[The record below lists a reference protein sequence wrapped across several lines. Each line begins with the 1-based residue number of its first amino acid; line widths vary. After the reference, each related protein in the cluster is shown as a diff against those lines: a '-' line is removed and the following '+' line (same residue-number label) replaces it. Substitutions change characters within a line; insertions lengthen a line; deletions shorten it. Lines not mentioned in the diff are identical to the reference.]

1 MTKQMAIP
9 TLWEV
14 RHGMGAWRA
23 DGLLRYWRFG
33 EFHVWVANG
42 SEYGYSLPA
51 QVSCA
56 KTNSAGRWGLGE
68 RGRGQSVRL
77 TAPRALRR
85 AGVVAGSRAGLGD
98 DRREAGRGRAGCQ
111 SHRIGLK
118 FGTVRVPLYTYTPT
132 KFEVEWTT
140 RCPATGAASF
150 ADFRAGLWWVRLCRV
165 SVATV

>member
-9 TLWEV
+9 TVWEV

-51 QVSCA
+51 RVSCA
-56 KTNSAGRWGLGE
+56 KTNSAGHCGLGE
-68 RGRGQSVRL
+68 RGIGS
-77 TAPRALRR
+77 
-85 AGVVAGSRAGLGD
+85 AGEADCSSGPTKGGEVAGLRAGLGD
-98 DRREAGRGRAGCQ
+98 DRREAGRGRAGFQ

-118 FGTVRVPLYTYTPT
+118 FGTLRVPM
-132 KFEVEWTT
+132 
-140 RCPATGAASF
+140 
-150 ADFRAGLWWVRLCRV
+150 
-165 SVATV
+165 

>member
-68 RGRGQSVRL
+68 RSVREADCSSCPAKGWGGGWL
-77 TAPRALRR
+77 EGRLGGMTGGRLGEGEQ
-85 AGVVAGSRAGLGD
+85 GVSL
-98 DRREAGRGRAGCQ
+98 
-111 SHRIGLK
+111 IGL
-118 FGTVRVPLYTYTPT
+118 
-132 KFEVEWTT
+132 
-140 RCPATGAASF
+140 
-150 ADFRAGLWWVRLCRV
+150 D
-165 SVATV
+165 